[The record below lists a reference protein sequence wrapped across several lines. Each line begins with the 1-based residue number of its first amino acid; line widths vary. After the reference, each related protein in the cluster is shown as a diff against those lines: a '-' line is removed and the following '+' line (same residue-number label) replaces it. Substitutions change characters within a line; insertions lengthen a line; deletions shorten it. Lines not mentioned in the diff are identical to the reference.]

1 MPLTRRRSDSRSTER
16 RYRDALGRFPTG
28 VAVVTLRL
36 KTKEHV
42 GITINSFSSV
52 SLHPPLVL
60 WCLGRDSD
68 LIQHF
73 HPKTSFVVNVLT
85 EMQRDLAVRFSRP
98 GKARF
103 VGVRTRRG
111 KRGAPLLSGAAA
123 FFECVTK
130 EIFEGGDHVIIVG
143 RVEAFSFSKKSALVF
158 HGGRFH
164 SLEESLR

>member
-1 MPLTRRRSDSRSTER
+1 MPLRRARSESPATER
-16 RYRDALGRFPTG
+16 RFRDALGRFPTG
-28 VAVVTLRL
+28 VAVVTMRL
-36 KTKEHV
+36 KTGEQV

-68 LIQHF
+68 LMKHF
-73 HPKTSFVVNVLT
+73 RPKMSFAVNVLT
-85 EMQRDLAVRFSRP
+85 KSQRNLAVRFSRP
-98 GKARF
+98 GRERF

-123 FFECVTK
+123 FFECTTK

-143 RVEAFSFSKKSALVF
+143 HVETFSFTKKSALVF
-158 HGGRFH
+158 HGGQFQI
-164 SLEESLR
+164 LEENLK